1 MHTDKASNNN
11 KYTKLRC
18 NEESVREKFK
28 RERQRVS
35 CCPTFG
41 IFISKVIRLFFHRR
55 FFFVSTNLHIGK
67 IMFNKQIEKL
77 REKKYC
83 IQWYNILQYFFVCI
97 SLKTLL
103 LLVTRYSYYVLS
115 DIWIINLLQNFRFEI
130 RDACRF
136 RLLFKYKRKELAK
149 LTGKVSRFNLLF

>member
-1 MHTDKASNNN
+1 MLSYIRHI
-11 KYTKLRC
+11 Y
-18 NEESVREKFK
+18 FK
-28 RERQRVS
+28 SYSIVFPPS
-35 CCPTFG
+35 
-41 IFISKVIRLFFHRR
+41 I
-55 FFFVSTNLHIGK
+55 FFVSTNLHIGK

-103 LLVTRYSYYVLS
+103 LLVTWYSYYVLS

-130 RDACRF
+130 RDTCRF
-136 RLLFKYKRKELAK
+136 RLSFKYKRKELAK
-149 LTGKVSRFNLLF
+149 LTEKVSRFNLLFWIMNAHLLFRLINMWVYR